1 MCEPSKLYRSH
12 APRPCKRGRGRKS
25 SDPTASRRTP
35 LSMLSR
41 PFCFPTSSRTLHPR
55 QFSRDSPNF
64 PVRLPFLFLS
74 LSPQRAQFCPLFFLI
89 YRTYQNRS
97 LFPLSI
103 LNNSNNRRR
112 KVVLAK
118 PREIGSFVER
128 VKINC
133 FILL

>member
-41 PFCFPTSSRTLHPR
+41 PFCFPTSSRTRLSVPDNSRAIPR
-55 QFSRDSPNF
+55 IFLSASHF
-64 PVRLPFLFLS
+64 FFFLFRPNAHNFVLLS
-74 LSPQRAQFCPLFFLI
+74 FLFTERIKIDHFFPSPFRIILI
-89 YRTYQNRS
+89 DEEKS
-97 LFPLSI
+97 
-103 LNNSNNRRR
+103 
-112 KVVLAK
+112 LAK

-128 VKINC
+128 VKINY